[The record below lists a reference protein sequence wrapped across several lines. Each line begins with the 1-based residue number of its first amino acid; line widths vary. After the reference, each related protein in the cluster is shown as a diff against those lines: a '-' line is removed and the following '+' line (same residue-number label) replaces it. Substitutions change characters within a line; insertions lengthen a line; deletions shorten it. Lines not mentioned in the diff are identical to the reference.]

1 MWMRVAGWT
10 RMSEPISGQSGGPSK
25 DLTERDDMIRASFLK
40 ELPWQPWEEISWWQ
54 MKMSP
59 KSRKPI

>member
-1 MWMRVAGWT
+1 
-10 RMSEPISGQSGGPSK
+10 MSEPISGQSGGPSK

-40 ELPWQPWEEISWWQ
+40 ELPWQPWEEISWWP